1 MSGLRDKTAILHPT
15 GGNLTWIFGSSRS
28 GSTWLLRMVS
38 GLDGVVPI
46 DDPHIGHH
54 LGVWR
59 PIPLAWATAS
69 EPPELRTLQQFKHE
83 QRDYLLSDHYR
94 EDWLRGLRDL
104 IRTRYEPQV
113 ADDAAARGISDPL
126 VVVKEPAAHA
136 ADLLVE
142 MFPDSRVIFLL
153 RDGRDVV
160 DSWLDAY
167 SDGAWA
173 MQEGAYPLSDRG
185 RVAFIR
191 WQAEVWLAR
200 TKTMQEVFAAHDP
213 GRRVLLRYEEM
224 REDPAGAVGAVCD
237 MVGIEADEGRLRE
250 IGQASAFEHVP
261 STEKG
266 NGQFVRRARPGG
278 WRDSMTGEEIA
289 AMDEVLGEKLVE
301 LGYAKRS
308 ELTPSSAALRHR
320 QPAA

>member
-1 MSGLRDKTAILHPT
+1 MLEPM

-28 GSTWLLRMVS
+28 GSTWLLRMLS
-38 GLDGVVPI
+38 GLDHVVPV

-69 EPPELRTLQQFKHE
+69 EPPELRTLQQFKRE
-83 QRDYLLSDHYR
+83 QRDYLLSDQYR
-94 EDWLRGLRDL
+94 DHWVPALRDL
-104 IRTRYEPQV
+104 FRARYEPQI
-113 ADDAAARGISDPL
+113 AEDARASNIAEPL

-142 MFPDSRVIFLL
+142 MFPESRVVFLL

-167 SDGAWA
+167 RDGAWA
-173 MQEGAYPLSDRG
+173 MREGGYPLSDRG
-185 RVAFIR
+185 RVPFIR
-191 WQAEVWLAR
+191 WQSEVWLAR
-200 TKTMQEVFAAHDP
+200 TETMQSVFAAHDP
-213 GRRVLLRYEEM
+213 GRRLLIRYEEM
-224 REDPAGAVGAVCD
+224 REDPAAAVGAICD
-237 MVGIEADEGRLRE
+237 LLGIEAGSERLDE
-250 IGQASAFEHVP
+250 IGKASAFEHVP

-266 NGQFVRRARPGG
+266 NGRFVRRAEPGG
-278 WRDSMTGEEIA
+278 WRESMSAEEIA
-289 AMDEVLGEKLVE
+289 AMDEVLGETLVE

-308 ELTPSSAALRHR
+308 ELTPAPVELNRL
-320 QPAA
+320 PAA